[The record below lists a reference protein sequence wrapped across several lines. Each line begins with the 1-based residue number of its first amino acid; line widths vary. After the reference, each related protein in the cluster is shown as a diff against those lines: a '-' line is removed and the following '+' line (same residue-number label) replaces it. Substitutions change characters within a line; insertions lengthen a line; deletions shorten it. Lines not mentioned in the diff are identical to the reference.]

1 MTLEEAEKLK
11 KVQLEIMDEIDR
23 ICEDNNI
30 CYYIVGG
37 TLIGA
42 IRHKGFIPWDVDMD
56 IAMPRKEYDRFK
68 RICSDQLDIK
78 YQYCDYTNVENY
90 DRPHA
95 VVCVKNTKLI
105 SNTDKLCPERKNL
118 GIFIDVFP
126 LDGVPNDEKERR
138 NHIKRINHYK
148 RMRYL
153 RIPYYTSPSK
163 IKRMG
168 RRVIKTLL
176 NWISIYKLNIKM
188 DECMKKYNDWPCSK
202 LCNMAGRY
210 SYEKEA
216 LEKEVFG
223 TPVKVDFEGRKYNA
237 PEMYDKYLRHIYGD
251 YMKLPPK
258 EEQTG
263 FLNTYDSIDF
273 GTIKF

>member
-105 SNTDKLCPERKNL
+105 SIFYMDIPKAQDHFILCLILKMRISQILLMLSLE
-118 GIFIDVFP
+118 
-126 LDGVPNDEKERR
+126 EKKFFQVLKEFMTM
-138 NHIKRINHYK
+138 I
-148 RMRYL
+148 
-153 RIPYYTSPSK
+153 YY
-163 IKRMG
+163 
-168 RRVIKTLL
+168 
-176 NWISIYKLNIKM
+176 
-188 DECMKKYNDWPCSK
+188 
-202 LCNMAGRY
+202 
-210 SYEKEA
+210 
-216 LEKEVFG
+216 
-223 TPVKVDFEGRKYNA
+223 
-237 PEMYDKYLRHIYGD
+237 
-251 YMKLPPK
+251 
-258 EEQTG
+258 
-263 FLNTYDSIDF
+263 
-273 GTIKF
+273 